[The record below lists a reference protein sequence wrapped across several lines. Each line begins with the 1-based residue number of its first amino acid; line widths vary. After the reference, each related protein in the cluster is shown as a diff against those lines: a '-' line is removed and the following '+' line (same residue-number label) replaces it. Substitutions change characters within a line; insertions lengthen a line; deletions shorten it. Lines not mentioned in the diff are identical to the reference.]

1 MDQAVFRRLCEKRQW
16 GRPEDFLK
24 AYAKVAAGLGEPE
37 QVTAR
42 QFHRWRQ
49 PDPPCPGPSRQR
61 VLEEMFGMPLE
72 QLGFTLPPHRRST
85 EDLPAASDISAAD
98 EQLPRRKG
106 SVTRRSH
113 KPHDA
118 ADTGLRF
125 AVLGPVRMWRGEQ
138 KLAPLSPQE
147 QTLLCALLLRQGRTA
162 TADELVDAMW
172 GEAPPPE
179 AIAGL
184 RTYVFRLRRKL
195 GPGVL
200 VSESGGYALRA
211 ELQALDVEVCGEYET
226 QAKRARARGDLAEAR
241 RLLHMALALWEGK
254 PLAGVP
260 GPYAHA
266 QRSGLEEWR
275 LALLESRLELDLE
288 WGLHTE
294 MVSELTAL
302 TAEHPLR
309 ERLRS
314 MLMLALYR
322 SGRQAEALG
331 VYADTRRLLAE
342 ELGVDPGPD
351 LERLYQRIL
360 RVDPALAAPPAAPTD
375 STAVR
380 PTVPRPAQ
388 LPARPTDFTGRRAT
402 VDALREH
409 LLRPRGTAVA
419 IAAVHGLGGVGKT
432 ALAVYVAQSVR
443 ERFPDGQLYA
453 DLLGHG
459 PRPAEPAVVLGTFLR
474 ALGTPPAALPEGTQE
489 RAALYRS
496 LLAGRR
502 FLVLLDNAH
511 SAARIRPLLPGAP
524 GCAVLVTSRAR
535 MADLDGAD
543 LVGLDVMDPPEALDL
558 FTRIVGPERAAEEPE
573 ACQEAVAAC
582 GFLPLAIRIAA
593 ARLAARPAWKVTTL
607 TGRLADEHHRLR
619 ELRTGDLA
627 VEASFALSYGQLSPE
642 QARAFRLLAVPDAPR
657 LSLSTSAAVLRRDP
671 RDDRA
676 TAALLESLV
685 DLSMLESTASDRW
698 RYHDLLR
705 LYARDRAEAEET
717 GAERRAALS
726 RLLDFY
732 LATATGTYAL
742 HNPGDRLL
750 DHLAPTTRP
759 GLPFG
764 DSKSAL
770 SWLFDEGPALLAT
783 VQQAVDEPALL
794 PRAADLLL
802 VSQDLMESGTCVHQY
817 EQAAQAVA
825 DRAGT
830 VRDAGSEGR
839 ARLLLGQ
846 VHHLADRLDQA
857 QAQAR
862 HALTL
867 GRTAQDPLTQS
878 YALNLRGNLATARHR
893 YEEAAAH
900 YQQAMEVFR
909 ADANRYGE
917 TTMLMNI
924 ARADL
929 ELGRSE
935 QAIAA
940 CEQAIASWQ
949 ELGARLR
956 LANGH
961 YALALALHR
970 AHRHEQALSQLQR
983 ALDGFEETR
992 QPFWQ
997 GMTHY
1002 RMAQVELALPRP
1014 QLAAVQ
1020 AEHALAL
1027 LDDLGGDQRRAHALT
1042 VLGRALEQ
1050 LGQSGRARTCWEQ
1063 ALHLLGRSDIPEAD
1077 EVRALLAARL

>member
-1 MDQAVFRRLCEKRQW
+1 
-16 GRPEDFLK
+16 
-24 AYAKVAAGLGEPE
+24 
-37 QVTAR
+37 
-42 QFHRWRQ
+42 
-49 PDPPCPGPSRQR
+49 
-61 VLEEMFGMPLE
+61 MFGLPLE
-72 QLGFTLPPHRRST
+72 RLGFTVPPHRRR
-85 EDLPAASDISAAD
+85 PAAGPPAPAVPWFS
-98 EQLPRRKG
+98 
-106 SVTRRSH
+106 
-113 KPHDA
+113 
-118 ADTGLRF
+118 
-125 AVLGPVRMWRGEQ
+125 VLGPVRIRRDGSQ
-138 KLAPLSPQE
+138 PVAVRPQE
-147 QTLLCALLLRQGRTA
+147 RAMLCALLLRRGRMATLGELIDAVWGESSPPQA
-162 TADELVDAMW
+162 TAA
-172 GEAPPPE
+172 
-179 AIAGL
+179 L
-184 RTYVFRLRRKL
+184 RTYAFRLRKAL

-200 VSESGGYALRA
+200 RSDAGGYALRIPA
-211 ELQALDVEVCGEYET
+211 DALDLTVCERHQAE
-226 QAKRARARGDLAEAR
+226 AKRAAADGDHREAR
-241 RLLHMALALWEGK
+241 RLLHLATALWEGE

-260 GPYAHA
+260 GPFAHTQRDRLA
-266 QRSGLEEWR
+266 QWHLSLLEER
-275 LALLESRLELDLE
+275 LEADLAL
-288 WGLHTE
+288 GLHAE
-294 MVSELTAL
+294 AVLELTAL
-302 TAEHPLR
+302 TAEHTLR
-309 ERLRS
+309 EKLRGL
-314 MLMLALYR
+314 LMLALYR
-322 SGRQAEALG
+322 GGRQAEALG

-360 RVDPALAAPPAAPTD
+360 RADPALAAPPAAPMD
-375 STAVR
+375 SAAVR

-388 LPARPTDFTGRRAT
+388 LPARPTDFTGRRAA
-402 VDALREH
+402 VDALREQ

-443 ERFPDGQLYA
+443 EHFPDGQLYA
-453 DLLGHG
+453 DLMGHG
-459 PRPAEPAVVLGTFLR
+459 PRPAEPAAVLGTFLR
-474 ALGTPPAALPEGTQE
+474 ALGTPPTALPEGTQE

-502 FLVLLDNAH
+502 VLVLLDNAH

-543 LVGLDVMDPPEALDL
+543 LVGLDVMDPPEALAL
-558 FTRIVGPERAAEEPE
+558 FTRIVGPARAAEEPE
-573 ACQEAVAAC
+573 ACRETVAAC

-593 ARLAARPAWKVTTL
+593 ARLAARPAWKVTSL
-607 TGRLADEHHRLR
+607 TGRLADEHHRLH
-619 ELRTGDLA
+619 ELRAGDLA
-627 VEASFALSYGQLSPE
+627 VEASFALGYGQLPLE
-642 QARAFRLLAVPDAPR
+642 QARAFRLLALPDVPS
-657 LSLSTSAAVLRRDP
+657 LSLPTSAAVLRRDP

-698 RYHDLLR
+698 HYHDLLR
-705 LYARDRAEAEET
+705 LYARERAEAEEP
-717 GAERRAALS
+717 GAERRAVLS

-732 LATATGTYAL
+732 LATATGIYAL

-750 DHLAPTTRP
+750 DHLAPTTWP
-759 GLPFG
+759 GLQFD
-764 DSKSAL
+764 DSKPAL

-783 VQQAVDEPALL
+783 VHQAVDEPTLL

-802 VSQDLMESGTCVHQY
+802 ASQDLMESGTCVHQY

-825 DRAGT
+825 DRAGA
-830 VRDAGSEGR
+830 VRDTGSEGR
-839 ARLLLGQ
+839 TRLLLGQ
-846 VHHLADRLDQA
+846 AHHLAGRLDQA
-857 QAQAR
+857 RTQAR
-862 HALTL
+862 LALTL
-867 GRTAQDPLTQS
+867 GRTAQDPLTHS
-878 YALNLRGNLATARHR
+878 YSLNLQGNLATARNRH
-893 YEEAAAH
+893 EEAAAC
-900 YQQAMEVFR
+900 YRQAMEVFR

-940 CEQAIASWQ
+940 CEQAVESWQ

-961 YALALALHR
+961 YALALALHG
-970 AHRHEQALSQLQR
+970 AHRHEQALSRLQR

-1002 RMAQVELALPRP
+1002 RMAQAELALRHP
-1014 QLAAVQ
+1014 QRAAVE

-1027 LDDLGGDQRRAHALT
+1027 LNDLGGEQRRAHALT

-1063 ALHLLGRSDIPEAD
+1063 ALRLLGRSGASETD
-1077 EVRALLAARL
+1077 EVRALLEARP

>member
-1 MDQAVFRRLCEKRQW
+1 
-16 GRPEDFLK
+16 
-24 AYAKVAAGLGEPE
+24 
-37 QVTAR
+37 
-42 QFHRWRQ
+42 
-49 PDPPCPGPSRQR
+49 
-61 VLEEMFGMPLE
+61 MPLE
-72 QLGFTLPPHRRST
+72 QLGFTLPPHRRSAGA
-85 EDLPAASDISAAD
+85 LPAASDISAAD
-98 EQLPRRKG
+98 GQLPPKKAGVTERSRKL
-106 SVTRRSH
+106 
-113 KPHDA
+113 HDA

-147 QTLLCALLLRQGRTA
+147 QALLCALLLRQGRTA
-162 TADELVDAMW
+162 TAEELVDAVW

-200 VSESGGYALRA
+200 VSESGGYALRV
-211 ELQALDVEVCGEYET
+211 EPKALDLEVSRDHET
-226 QAKRARARGDLAEAR
+226 HAKRARARGDLAEAR
-241 RLLHMALALWEGK
+241 RLLHMGLTLWDGQ

-266 QRSGLEEWR
+266 QRRGLGEWR
-275 LALLESRLELDLE
+275 LALLETRIELDLE
-288 WGLHTE
+288 LGLHTE

-309 ERLRS
+309 ERLRF

-331 VYADTRRLLAE
+331 VYTDTRSLLAE

-351 LERLYQRIL
+351 LERLHQRIL
-360 RVDPALAAPPAAPTD
+360 RADPDLAAAPTD
-375 STAVR
+375 SAAVR

-388 LPARPTDFTGRRAT
+388 LPAPPTDFTGRRTA
-402 VDALREH
+402 VDALREQ

-459 PRPAEPAVVLGTFLR
+459 PRPAEPAAVLGTFLR
-474 ALGTPPAALPEGTQE
+474 ALGTPAAALPEGTQE

-496 LLAGRR
+496 LLADRR
-502 FLVLLDNAH
+502 VLVLLDNAH
-511 SAARIRPLLPGAP
+511 SAARIRPLLPGAL

-535 MADLDGAD
+535 MADLDGAG

-558 FTRIVGPERAAEEPE
+558 FTRIVGPARAAEEPE
-573 ACQEAVAAC
+573 ACRETVAAC

-607 TGRLADEHHRLR
+607 TGRLADEHHRLG

-627 VEASFALSYGQLSPE
+627 VGVSFGLGYGQLSPE
-642 QARAFRLLAVPDAPR
+642 QARAFRLLALPDAPR
-657 LSLSTSAAVLRRDP
+657 LSLPAASAVLRRDP

-685 DLSMLESTASDRW
+685 DLSMLESTAPDRW

-705 LYARDRAEAEET
+705 LYARDRAEAEES
-717 GAERRAALS
+717 GAERRAVLS

-759 GLPFG
+759 GLPFD
-764 DSKSAL
+764 DSKPAL

-783 VQQAVDEPALL
+783 VHQAVDEPTLL

-802 VSQDLMESGTCVHQY
+802 AGQDLMESGTCVHQY

-825 DRAGT
+825 DRAGA
-830 VRDAGSEGR
+830 VRDTGAEGR

-846 VHHLADRLDQA
+846 VHHLAGRLDQA
-857 QAQAR
+857 RAQAR
-862 HALTL
+862 LALTL
-867 GRTAQDPLTQS
+867 GRTAQDPLTHS
-878 YALNLRGNLATARHR
+878 YALNLQGNLATAANR
-893 YEEAAAH
+893 YEEAAAR
-900 YQQAMEVFR
+900 YRQAMKVFR
-909 ADANRYGE
+909 ADANRYGQ

-935 QAIAA
+935 QAITA
-940 CEQAIASWQ
+940 CEQAVESWQ

-970 AHRHEQALSQLQR
+970 AQRHEQALSRLQR

-997 GMTHY
+997 GMAHY
-1002 RMAQVELALPRP
+1002 RMAQAELALRRP
-1014 QLAAVQ
+1014 QRAAAQ

-1027 LDDLGGDQRRAHALT
+1027 LKDLGGEQRRAHALT

-1063 ALHLLGRSDIPEAD
+1063 ALSLLGRSDASEAD
-1077 EVRALLAARL
+1077 EVRALLEVRS